1 MASNQPV
8 IKLTIFRSAAEL
20 EKLRP
25 LWERLCRA
33 TPVTIFQQFEL
44 NRLAAELFASREQPF
59 VVSAEASYGAA
70 IVPASIRQSDG
81 TIRLLGEELFDYRG
95 FLQEGDDEVLRSAL
109 ASLAGLRKPLTV
121 VAVRLQETNHVPEE
135 LSLENFCGAPM
146 IRVTA
151 LPEAEFS
158 GKHLRLARNLRRL
171 QRLGYELRR
180 HDGNQPGLMA
190 HIYQSKAE
198 QDSESLFHDPLRV
211 QYIGRAAQLLPEYF
225 DIFTLECGS
234 DIAAALVTLRDGQVR
249 RFYTGWFAPEMGKH
263 SPCLSLI
270 YEATRQSLAEGLDC
284 DYMTGE
290 QPYKLRLATE
300 SVPLRKLFASA
311 EQLAAL
317 SETHV
322 PELDLAS

>member
-1 MASNQPV
+1 V

-25 LWERLCRA
+25 LWERLCRT

-44 NRLAAELFASREQPF
+44 NRLAAELFALREQPF

-70 IVPASIRQSDG
+70 IVPSAVRQSDG
-81 TIRLLGEELFDYRG
+81 TIRLLGEELFDYRA
-95 FLQEGDDEVLRSAL
+95 FLRDGDIEVLRSAL
-109 ASLAGLRKPLTV
+109 AALAGLRKPLTV
-121 VAVRLQETNHVPEE
+121 VAVHPQDVKNVPEE
-135 LSLENFCGAPM
+135 LSLENFCGAPV
-146 IRVTA
+146 IRVTE
-151 LPEAEFS
+151 LPEAEFA
-158 GKHLRLARNLRRL
+158 GRHLRLARNLRRL
-171 QRLGYELRR
+171 QRLGYDLHRY
-180 HDGNQPGLMA
+180 DGNEPGLIA
-190 HIYQSKAE
+190 HIYQNKAE
-198 QDSESLFHDPLRV
+198 QDPDSLFQDLLRV
-211 QYIGRAAQLLPEYF
+211 QYMARAAQLLPQYF
-225 DIFTLECGS
+225 EIFTLECGS
-234 DIAAALVTLRDGQVR
+234 DIAAALVTLRDGRVR
-249 RFYTGWFAPEMGKH
+249 RFYTGWFAPELGKH

-300 SVPLRKLFASA
+300 SVPLRKLLASA

-322 PELDLAS
+322 AEFDLAG